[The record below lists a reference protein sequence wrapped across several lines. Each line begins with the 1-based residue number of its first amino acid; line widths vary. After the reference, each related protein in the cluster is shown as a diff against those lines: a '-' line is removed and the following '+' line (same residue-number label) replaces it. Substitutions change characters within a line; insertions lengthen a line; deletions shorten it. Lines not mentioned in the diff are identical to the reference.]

1 MGQSRGELGVEGKGV
16 RGQPRSHAASAL
28 CPAVSHLEEA
38 NMFSRILV
46 AVDRSELSQGVFQ
59 KAVQV
64 AKAMQA
70 QMMILHVLSQEEPG
84 APEPPMILGV
94 DYSSTISAEL
104 WQSYREQCA
113 IFEQNQMDYLR
124 SLVEKAAEHGIRAE
138 YTLNYGNPGRVI
150 CDLARSWDADLVVVG
165 RRGHSGLS
173 ELFLGSV
180 SNYVLHRAP
189 CSVLTIQGEALKK
202 EAQTAEEKTAT
213 SAG

>member
-1 MGQSRGELGVEGKGV
+1 
-16 RGQPRSHAASAL
+16 
-28 CPAVSHLEEA
+28 
-38 NMFSRILV
+38 MFSRILV

-94 DYSSTISAEL
+94 DYSSTISADL

-113 IFEQNQMDYLR
+113 IFEQNQIDYLR
-124 SLVEKAAEHGIRAE
+124 SLVGKAAEHGIRAE
-138 YTLNYGNPGRVI
+138 YSLNYGNPGRVI

-202 EAQTAEEKTAT
+202 ATQTAEEKTAT
-213 SAG
+213 PAG

>member
-1 MGQSRGELGVEGKGV
+1 
-16 RGQPRSHAASAL
+16 
-28 CPAVSHLEEA
+28 
-38 NMFSRILV
+38 MFSRILV
-46 AVDRSELSQGVFQ
+46 AVDRSELSHGVFQ

-70 QMMILHVLSQEEPG
+70 SMMILHVLSQEEPG

-113 IFEQNQMDYLR
+113 IFEQNQIDYLR
-124 SLVEKAAEHGIRAE
+124 SLVEKAAEQGIPAE
-138 YTLNYGNPGRVI
+138 YSLNYGNPGRVI
-150 CDLARSWDADLVVVG
+150 CDLARSWNADLIVVG

-189 CSVLTIQGEALKK
+189 CSVLTIQGEALRKGS
-202 EAQTAEEKTAT
+202 QPQEKQAAT
-213 SAG
+213 PA